1 MAEIKTDRI
10 LVRFGELSNK
20 GKNRNLF
27 VQQLIQ
33 NLKYQLSNYPD
44 IRYRNQFDR
53 IMIELN
59 GADSDEVLERA
70 RHVFGIRSLSPV
82 VVTPMDFELINEACL
97 ELMKQEKVGT
107 FKVDT
112 NRKDKTLNFK
122 SNDLNL
128 SVAKTILSQ
137 TEHRVDVHNPDIRI
151 RIDVDAEKASIAVKT
166 VLGAQGFP
174 IGVGG
179 KALLLLSGG
188 IDSPVAGYYTM
199 KRGVEIECIHFA
211 APPYTTIQAL
221 DKVKQL
227 AEKLCVYQ
235 PRIKLHVVPFTEIQ
249 LEIYKKAHPAYT
261 VVLMRRAMMK
271 IAERVM
277 HENKML
283 ALVSGESLGQV
294 ASQTLQS
301 MASIQDAMDGLI
313 LRPLLTF
320 DKNDIIDVAKKI
332 NTYET
337 SILPYEDCCTIF
349 SVTNPITK
357 PKLKIV
363 LLEEAKCELDELIDV
378 AYKSIETTE
387 IRYHQETYL

>member
-1 MAEIKTDRI
+1 MAEFKTDRI

-27 VQQLIQ
+27 VRQLIQ

-82 VVTPMDFELINEACL
+82 VVTEMDFDLISEACL
-97 ELMKQEKVGT
+97 EFMKQEKVGT
-107 FKVDT
+107 FKVEA
-112 NRKDKTLNFK
+112 NRKDKKLNFK

-128 SVAKTILSQ
+128 RVAKTILSE

-227 AEKLCVYQ
+227 TEHLSVYQ
-235 PRIKLHVVPFTEIQ
+235 PRIKLHIVPFTDIQ

-261 VVLMRRAMMK
+261 VILMRRAMVK
-271 IAERVM
+271 IAEQVM
-277 HENKML
+277 LRNNML
-283 ALVSGESLGQV
+283 ALVTGESLGQV

-301 MASIQDAMDGLI
+301 MSCIQDAVDELI

-320 DKNDIIDVAKKI
+320 DKNEIIDVSKKI

-337 SILPYEDCCTIF
+337 SILPFEDCCTIF
-349 SVTNPITK
+349 SVSNPITK

-363 LLEEAKCELDELIDV
+363 LLEEAKCEIDGLIED
-378 AYKSIETTE
+378 ALTKIETSE
-387 IRYHQETYL
+387 IRYQQETYL

>member
-27 VQQLIQ
+27 VRQLIQ

-363 LLEEAKCELDELIDV
+363 LLEEVKCELDELIDV
-378 AYKSIETTE
+378 AYKSIETIE

>member
-27 VQQLIQ
+27 VRQLIQ

-82 VVTPMDFELINEACL
+82 VVTPMDFELINEASL

>member
-27 VQQLIQ
+27 VRQLIQ

-82 VVTPMDFELINEACL
+82 VVTPMDFKLINEACL

-261 VVLMRRAMMK
+261 VVLMRRVMMK

-277 HENKML
+277 HEHKML

-363 LLEEAKCELDELIDV
+363 LLEEAKCELDELIEV

>member
-27 VQQLIQ
+27 VRQLIQ

-97 ELMKQEKVGT
+97 ELMKHEKVGT

>member
-1 MAEIKTDRI
+1 MAEFKTDRI
-10 LVRFGELSNK
+10 LIRFGELSNK

-27 VQQLIQ
+27 VRQLIQ
-33 NLKYQLSNYPD
+33 NLKYQLSNYPEL
-44 IRYRNQFDR
+44 RYRNQFDR
-53 IMIELN
+53 IMIDLN
-59 GADSDEVLERA
+59 GENVDEVLERA

-82 VVTPMDFELINEACL
+82 VVTKMDFEEISAACL
-97 ELMKQEKVGT
+97 ELMSQEKVGT

-112 NRKDKTLNFK
+112 NRKDKTLNFT
-122 SNDLNL
+122 SNDVNL

-137 TEHRVDVHNPDIRI
+137 TEHKVDIHHPDIRI

-166 VLGAQGFP
+166 ILGAQGFP

-199 KRGVEIECIHFA
+199 KRGVEIECVHFA

-227 AEKLCVYQ
+227 VEHLSVYQ
-235 PRIKLHVVPFTEIQ
+235 PRIKLHIVAFTDIQ

-261 VVLMRRAMMK
+261 VILMRRAMVKM
-271 IAERVM
+271 AERIM
-277 HENKML
+277 KENKML
-283 ALVSGESLGQV
+283 GIISGESLGQV

-301 MASIQDAMDGLI
+301 MGCIQDAVDSLI

-320 DKNDIIDVAKKI
+320 DKNEIIEVSKKI

-337 SILPYEDCCTIF
+337 SILPFEDCCTIF

-363 LLEEAKCELDELIDV
+363 LLEEAKCELDALIE
-378 AYKSIETTE
+378 ETLTKVETVE

>member
-27 VQQLIQ
+27 VRQLIQ

-277 HENKML
+277 YENKML

>member
-1 MAEIKTDRI
+1 MAEINTDRI

-27 VQQLIQ
+27 VRQLIQ

-378 AYKSIETTE
+378 AYKSIETNE

>member
-27 VQQLIQ
+27 VRQLIQ

>member
-27 VQQLIQ
+27 VRQLIQ

-59 GADSDEVLERA
+59 GADSEDVLERA

-82 VVTPMDFELINEACL
+82 VVTSMDFDLINEACL

-137 TEHRVDVHNPDIRI
+137 TEHKVDVHNPDIRI

-199 KRGVEIECIHFA
+199 RRGVEIECIHFA

-227 AEKLCVYQ
+227 AEKLSVYQ

-271 IAERVM
+271 IAERLM

-301 MASIQDAMDGLI
+301 MTSIQDAIDGLI
-313 LRPLLTF
+313 IRPLLTF

-363 LLEEAKCELDELIDV
+363 LLEEAKCELDEFIDV
-378 AYKSIETTE
+378 AYNSIESTE

>member
-27 VQQLIQ
+27 VRQLIQ

-261 VVLMRRAMMK
+261 VVLLRRAMMK

>member
-20 GKNRNLF
+20 GKNRGLF
-27 VQQLIQ
+27 VRQLIQ
-33 NLKYQLSNYPD
+33 NLRYQLSNYPEL
-44 IRYRNQFDR
+44 RYRNQFDR
-53 IMIELN
+53 VMIDLN
-59 GADSDEVLERA
+59 GADSVEVIERA

-82 VVTPMDFELINEACL
+82 VVTSTDFDRISEACL
-97 ELMKQEKVGT
+97 ELMKQEKIGT

-128 SVAKTILSQ
+128 SVAKAILSQ

-166 VLGAQGFP
+166 ILGAQGFP

-227 AEKLCVYQ
+227 AEKLSVYQ
-235 PRIKLHVVPFTEIQ
+235 PRIKLHVVPFTDIQ

-271 IAERVM
+271 IAERYM
-277 HENKML
+277 RENKML

-332 NTYET
+332 GTYET

-349 SVTNPITK
+349 SVSNPITK

-363 LLEEAKCELDELIDV
+363 LLEEAKCELDELIEV
-378 AYKSIETTE
+378 AYKSIETSE
-387 IRYHQETYL
+387 IRNHQETYL

>member
-27 VQQLIQ
+27 VRQLIQ

-59 GADSDEVLERA
+59 GADSDEVLERV

>member
-1 MAEIKTDRI
+1 MAEYKTDRI
-10 LVRFGELSNK
+10 LIRFGELSNK

-27 VQQLIQ
+27 VRQLIQ
-33 NLKYQLSNYPD
+33 NLKYQLSNYPEL
-44 IRYRNQFDR
+44 RYRNQFDR
-53 IMIELN
+53 IMIDLN
-59 GADSDEVLERA
+59 GEDVDEVVERA

-82 VVTPMDFELINEACL
+82 VQTKTDFEEISAACL
-97 ELMKQEKVGT
+97 ELMRQEKVGT

-112 NRKDKTLNFK
+112 NRKDKTLNFS
-122 SNDLNL
+122 SNDVNL

-137 TEHRVDVHNPDIRI
+137 TEHRVDVHHPDIRI
-151 RIDVDAEKASIAVKT
+151 KIDVDAEKASIAVKT
-166 VLGAQGFP
+166 ILGAQGFP

-199 KRGVEIECIHFA
+199 KRGVEIECVHFA

-227 AEKLCVYQ
+227 VEHLSVYQ
-235 PRIKLHVVPFTEIQ
+235 PRIKLHIVAFTDIQ

-261 VVLMRRAMMK
+261 VILMRRAMVKM
-271 IAERVM
+271 AERIM
-277 HENKML
+277 KENKML
-283 ALVSGESLGQV
+283 AIVSGESLGQV

-301 MASIQDAMDGLI
+301 MGCIQDAVDSLI
-313 LRPLLTF
+313 LRPLVTF
-320 DKNDIIDVAKKI
+320 DKNEIIDVAKRIK
-332 NTYET
+332 TYET
-337 SILPYEDCCTIF
+337 SILPFEDCCTIF

-363 LLEEAKCELDELIDV
+363 LLEEAKCELDALIE
-378 AYKSIETTE
+378 ETLTKVETVE

>member
-1 MAEIKTDRI
+1 MAEIRTDRI

-27 VQQLIQ
+27 VRQLIQ

-82 VVTPMDFELINEACL
+82 VVTPMDFDLINEACL

-137 TEHRVDVHNPDIRI
+137 TEHKVDVHNPDIRI

-199 KRGVEIECIHFA
+199 RRGVEIECIHFA

-227 AEKLCVYQ
+227 AEKLSVYQ

-301 MASIQDAMDGLI
+301 MASIQDSIDGLI

-363 LLEEAKCELDELIDV
+363 LLEEAKCELDGLIET
-378 AYKSIETTE
+378 AFNSIESTE

>member
-27 VQQLIQ
+27 VRQLIQ

-59 GADSDEVLERA
+59 RSDSEEVLERA

-137 TEHRVDVHNPDIRI
+137 TEHKVDVHNPDIRI

-199 KRGVEIECIHFA
+199 RRGVEIECIHFA

-227 AEKLCVYQ
+227 AEKLSVYQ

-301 MASIQDAMDGLI
+301 MTSIQDAMNGLI
-313 LRPLLTF
+313 IRPLLTF

-363 LLEEAKCELDELIDV
+363 LLEEAKCELDELIET
-378 AYKSIETTE
+378 AFNSIESTE

>member
-27 VQQLIQ
+27 VRQLIQ

-261 VVLMRRAMMK
+261 IVLMRRAMMK

>member
-27 VQQLIQ
+27 VRQLIQ

-151 RIDVDAEKASIAVKT
+151 RIDVDAEKANIAVKT

-363 LLEEAKCELDELIDV
+363 LLEESKCELDELIDV

>member
-1 MAEIKTDRI
+1 MADFKTDRI

-27 VQQLIQ
+27 VRQLIQ

>member
-1 MAEIKTDRI
+1 MAEFKTDRI

-27 VQQLIQ
+27 VRQLIQ
-33 NLKYQLSNYPD
+33 NLKYHLSNYPD

-82 VVTPMDFELINEACL
+82 VVTEMDFDLISEACL

-107 FKVDT
+107 FKVEA
-112 NRKDKTLNFK
+112 NRKDKKLNFK

-128 SVAKTILSQ
+128 RVAKTILSE

-227 AEKLCVYQ
+227 TEHLSVYQ
-235 PRIKLHVVPFTEIQ
+235 PRIKLHIVPFTDIQ

-261 VVLMRRAMMK
+261 VILMRRAMVK
-271 IAERVM
+271 IAEQVM
-277 HENKML
+277 LRNNML
-283 ALVSGESLGQV
+283 ALVTGESLGQV

-301 MASIQDAMDGLI
+301 MSCIQDAVDELI

-320 DKNDIIDVAKKI
+320 DKNEIIDVSKKI

-337 SILPYEDCCTIF
+337 SILPFEDCCTIF
-349 SVTNPITK
+349 SVSNPITK

-363 LLEEAKCELDELIDV
+363 LLEEAKCEIDGLIED
-378 AYKSIETTE
+378 ALTKIETSE
-387 IRYHQETYL
+387 IRYQQETYL

>member
-27 VQQLIQ
+27 VRQLIQ

-59 GADSDEVLERA
+59 GADSEDVLERA

-82 VVTPMDFELINEACL
+82 VVTSMDFDLINEACL

-137 TEHRVDVHNPDIRI
+137 TEHKVDVHNPDIRI

-199 KRGVEIECIHFA
+199 RRGVEIECIHFA

-227 AEKLCVYQ
+227 AEKLSVYQ

-271 IAERVM
+271 IAERLM

-301 MASIQDAMDGLI
+301 MTSIQDAINGLI
-313 LRPLLTF
+313 IRPLLTF

-363 LLEEAKCELDELIDV
+363 LLEEAKCELDEFIDV
-378 AYKSIETTE
+378 AYNSIESTE

>member
-27 VQQLIQ
+27 VRQLIQ

-59 GADSDEVLERA
+59 GANSDEVLERA

-277 HENKML
+277 HEHKML

>member
-1 MAEIKTDRI
+1 
-10 LVRFGELSNK
+10 
-20 GKNRNLF
+20 
-27 VQQLIQ
+27 
-33 NLKYQLSNYPD
+33 
-44 IRYRNQFDR
+44 
-53 IMIELN
+53 
-59 GADSDEVLERA
+59 
-70 RHVFGIRSLSPV
+70 
-82 VVTPMDFELINEACL
+82 
-97 ELMKQEKVGT
+97 MKQEKVGT

-137 TEHRVDVHNPDIRI
+137 TEHKVDVHNPDIRI

-199 KRGVEIECIHFA
+199 RRGVEIECIHFA

-227 AEKLCVYQ
+227 AEKLSVYQ

-301 MASIQDAMDGLI
+301 MTSIQDAMNGLI
-313 LRPLLTF
+313 IRPLLTF

-363 LLEEAKCELDELIDV
+363 LLEEAKCELDELIET
-378 AYKSIETTE
+378 AFNSIESTE

>member
-27 VQQLIQ
+27 VRQLIQ

-59 GADSDEVLERA
+59 GADSEDVLERA

-82 VVTPMDFELINEACL
+82 VVTPMDFDLINEACL

-137 TEHRVDVHNPDIRI
+137 TEHKVDVHNPDIRI

-199 KRGVEIECIHFA
+199 RRGVEIECIHFA

-227 AEKLCVYQ
+227 AEKLSVYQ

-301 MASIQDAMDGLI
+301 MTSIQDAMNGLI
-313 LRPLLTF
+313 IRPLLTF

-363 LLEEAKCELDELIDV
+363 LLEEAKCELDELIET
-378 AYKSIETTE
+378 AYNSIESSE

>member
-27 VQQLIQ
+27 VRQLIQ

-59 GADSDEVLERA
+59 GADSEDVLERA

-82 VVTPMDFELINEACL
+82 VVTSMDFDLINEACL

-112 NRKDKTLNFK
+112 NRKDKALNFK

-137 TEHRVDVHNPDIRI
+137 TEHKVDVHNPDIRI

-199 KRGVEIECIHFA
+199 RRGVEIECIHFA

-227 AEKLCVYQ
+227 AEKLSVYQ

-301 MASIQDAMDGLI
+301 MASIQDSIDGLI

-363 LLEEAKCELDELIDV
+363 LLEEAKCELDELIET
-378 AYKSIETTE
+378 AFNSIESTE

>member
-27 VQQLIQ
+27 VRQLIQ
-33 NLKYQLSNYPD
+33 NLKYQLANYPEL
-44 IRYRNQFDR
+44 RYRNQFDR

-59 GADSDEVLERA
+59 GENENEVLERA
-70 RHVFGIRSLSPV
+70 SRVFGIRSLSPV
-82 VVTPMDFELINEACL
+82 IVTDTDFEKISEACL
-97 ELMKQEKVGT
+97 ILMQNEKVGT
-107 FKVDT
+107 FKVVT
-112 NRKDKTLNFK
+112 NRKDKTLNFS
-122 SNDLNL
+122 SNDVNL

-137 TEHRVDVHNPDIRI
+137 TEHKVDVHHPDIKI
-151 RIDVDAEKASIAVKT
+151 RIDIDAEKTSIAVKT
-166 VLGAQGFP
+166 ILGAQGFP

-221 DKVKQL
+221 DKVKRL
-227 AEKLCVYQ
+227 VEHLCEYQ
-235 PRIKLHVVPFTEIQ
+235 PRIKLHIVPFTEIQ

-261 VVLMRRAMMK
+261 VILMRRQMVKMAEK
-271 IAERVM
+271 IMQDHR
-277 HENKML
+277 ML
-283 ALVSGESLGQV
+283 AIVSGESLGQV

-301 MASIQDAMDGLI
+301 MGCIQDAVDSLI

-320 DKNDIIDVAKKI
+320 DKNEIIDVSKKI
-332 NTYET
+332 HTYET
-337 SILPYEDCCTIF
+337 SILPFEDCCTIF

-363 LLEEAKCELDELIDV
+363 LLEEAKCEMDQLIEEALNHV
-378 AYKSIETTE
+378 ETVE
-387 IRYHQETYL
+387 IRYTQESYL

>member
-27 VQQLIQ
+27 VRQLIQ

-112 NRKDKTLNFK
+112 NRKDKTLNFT

-378 AYKSIETTE
+378 AYKSIEATE

>member
-27 VQQLIQ
+27 VRQLIQ

-59 GADSDEVLERA
+59 GADSEDVLERA

-82 VVTPMDFELINEACL
+82 VVTSMDFDLINEACL

-137 TEHRVDVHNPDIRI
+137 TDHKVDVHNPDIRI

-199 KRGVEIECIHFA
+199 RRGVEIECIHFA

-227 AEKLCVYQ
+227 AEKLSVYQ

-301 MASIQDAMDGLI
+301 MASIQDSIDGLI

-363 LLEEAKCELDELIDV
+363 LLEEAKCELDELIET
-378 AYKSIETTE
+378 AFNSIESTE

>member
-27 VQQLIQ
+27 VRQLIQ

-97 ELMKQEKVGT
+97 ELMKHEKVGT

-112 NRKDKTLNFK
+112 NRKDKTLNFT

>member
-1 MAEIKTDRI
+1 
-10 LVRFGELSNK
+10 
-20 GKNRNLF
+20 
-27 VQQLIQ
+27 
-33 NLKYQLSNYPD
+33 
-44 IRYRNQFDR
+44 
-53 IMIELN
+53 MIELN

-82 VVTPMDFELINEACL
+82 VVTEMDFDLISEACL
-97 ELMKQEKVGT
+97 EFMKQEKVGT
-107 FKVDT
+107 FKVEA
-112 NRKDKTLNFK
+112 NRKDKKLNFK

-128 SVAKTILSQ
+128 RVAKTILSE

-227 AEKLCVYQ
+227 TEHLSVYQ
-235 PRIKLHVVPFTEIQ
+235 PRIKLHIVPFTDIQ

-261 VVLMRRAMMK
+261 VILMRRAMVK
-271 IAERVM
+271 IAEQVM
-277 HENKML
+277 LRNNML
-283 ALVSGESLGQV
+283 ALVTGESLGQV

-301 MASIQDAMDGLI
+301 MSCIQDAVDELI

-320 DKNDIIDVAKKI
+320 DKNEIIDVSKKI

-337 SILPYEDCCTIF
+337 SILPFEDCCTIF
-349 SVTNPITK
+349 SVSNPITK

-363 LLEEAKCELDELIDV
+363 LLEEAKCEIDGLIED
-378 AYKSIETTE
+378 ALTKIETSE
-387 IRYHQETYL
+387 IRYQQETYL

>member
-27 VQQLIQ
+27 VRQLIQ

-59 GADSDEVLERA
+59 GANSDEVLERA

>member
-27 VQQLIQ
+27 VRQLIQ
-33 NLKYQLSNYPD
+33 NLKYQLSNYPEL
-44 IRYRNQFDR
+44 RYRNQFDR

-277 HENKML
+277 HEHKML

>member
-27 VQQLIQ
+27 VRQLIQ

-59 GADSDEVLERA
+59 GADSEDVLERA

-82 VVTPMDFELINEACL
+82 VVTSMDFDLINEACL

-137 TEHRVDVHNPDIRI
+137 TEHKVDVHNPDIRI

-199 KRGVEIECIHFA
+199 RRGVEIECIHFA

-227 AEKLCVYQ
+227 AEKLSVYQ

-301 MASIQDAMDGLI
+301 MASIQDSIDGLI

-337 SILPYEDCCTIF
+337 SILPFEDCCTIF

-363 LLEEAKCELDELIDV
+363 LLEEAKCELDELIET
-378 AYKSIETTE
+378 AFNSIESTE

>member
-27 VQQLIQ
+27 VRQLIQ

-59 GADSDEVLERA
+59 GADSEDVLERA

-82 VVTPMDFELINEACL
+82 VVTSMDFDLINEACL

-137 TEHRVDVHNPDIRI
+137 TEHKVDVHHPDIRI

-199 KRGVEIECIHFA
+199 RRGVEIECIHFA

-227 AEKLCVYQ
+227 AEKLSVYQ

-271 IAERVM
+271 IAERLM

-301 MASIQDAMDGLI
+301 MTSIQDAIDGLI
-313 LRPLLTF
+313 IRPLLTF

-363 LLEEAKCELDELIDV
+363 LLEEAKCELDEFIDV
-378 AYKSIETTE
+378 AYNSIESTE

>member
-1 MAEIKTDRI
+1 MAEYKTDRI
-10 LVRFGELSNK
+10 LIRFGELSNK

-27 VQQLIQ
+27 VRQLIQ
-33 NLKYQLSNYPD
+33 NLKYQLSNYPEL
-44 IRYRNQFDR
+44 RYRNQFDR
-53 IMIELN
+53 IMIDLN
-59 GADSDEVLERA
+59 GEAVDEVLERA

-82 VVTPMDFELINEACL
+82 VVTKTDFEEISAACL
-97 ELMKQEKVGT
+97 ELMSQEKVGT

-112 NRKDKTLNFK
+112 NRKDKTLNFS
-122 SNDLNL
+122 SNDVNL

-137 TEHRVDVHNPDIRI
+137 TEHKVDVHHPDIRI
-151 RIDVDAEKASIAVKT
+151 RIDVDAEKASIAVKSI
-166 VLGAQGFP
+166 LGAQGFP

-199 KRGVEIECIHFA
+199 KRGVEIECVHFA

-227 AEKLCVYQ
+227 VEHLSVYQ
-235 PRIKLHVVPFTEIQ
+235 PRIKLHVVAFTDIQ

-261 VVLMRRAMMK
+261 VILMRRAMLKM
-271 IAERVM
+271 AERIM
-277 HENKML
+277 KENKML
-283 ALVSGESLGQV
+283 GIISGESLGQV

-301 MASIQDAMDGLI
+301 MGCIQDAVDSLI

-320 DKNDIIDVAKKI
+320 DKNEIIEVSKKI

-337 SILPYEDCCTIF
+337 SILPFEDCCTIF

-363 LLEEAKCELDELIDV
+363 LLEQAKCELDALIEEALTKV
-378 AYKSIETTE
+378 ETVE